1 MKTLFWLGGHMYCPS
16 IFYFYLLLI
25 FTQGDLFSTWRT
37 VINKGP
43 AIEVLIVFK
52 APIWATEMSPLNQT
66 TPK

>member
-1 MKTLFWLGGHMYCPS
+1 MIHQKC
-16 IFYFYLLLI
+16 FYLLLLLL
-25 FTQGDLFSTWRT
+25 FTQDDLFSTWRT
-37 VINKGP
+37 VINEGP